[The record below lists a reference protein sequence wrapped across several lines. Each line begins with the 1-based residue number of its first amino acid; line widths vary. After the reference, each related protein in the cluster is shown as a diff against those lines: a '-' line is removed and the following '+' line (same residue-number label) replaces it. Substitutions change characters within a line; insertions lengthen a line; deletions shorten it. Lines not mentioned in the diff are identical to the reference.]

1 MVSSFQA
8 SKDMFW
14 RDVVLFGLVFIYVC
28 LNMFLNEFKALCQC
42 VEVDSVSCVAS
53 LTVLVS
59 LLIRESTDNILCFQ
73 GTCL

>member
-14 RDVVLFGLVFIYVC
+14 RDVVLFGLVIYVC
-28 LNMFLNEFKALCQC
+28 LNMFLNEFKALYQC
-42 VEVDSVSCVAS
+42 VEVDSVSCFAS